1 VFCSLLRVSRVFP
14 QEISIGVHA
23 ELLCLY
29 VLISMPRSFKLGR
42 HYKNEERKK
51 RAERRQAEVTEEAS
65 VAETLVVSLPLSVFI
80 EAPLGD
86 PKALRSRLEVS
97 RSVPLGKLYMYL
109 RTNVGSCRITIL
121 INPQLQ
127 DGM

>member
-1 VFCSLLRVSRVFP
+1 VFP
-14 QEISIGVHA
+14 SRDTGVHA
-23 ELLCLY
+23 ELLCFY
-29 VLISMPRSFKLGR
+29 VLISMPRKFKLGR

-97 RSVPLGKLYMYL
+97 RSVPLGKIYL
-109 RTNVGSCRITIL
+109 LTNVGSCRITIL

>member
-1 VFCSLLRVSRVFP
+1 MFCSLLRVSRVFP
-14 QEISIGVHA
+14 SRDICVHA

-29 VLISMPRSFKLGR
+29 VLISMPRKFKLGR

-80 EAPLGD
+80 EAPLCD
-86 PKALRSRLEVS
+86 PKALGSRLEAS
-97 RSVPLGKLYMYL
+97 HSVPLGKLYL
-109 RTNVGSCRITIL
+109 LTNVSSCRITIL
-121 INPQLQ
+121 INPRLQ